1 MNQIRDF
8 ASTSSPTSIPENNPS
23 PSYIPTGFFRLFEFD
38 HSLTTLFPESECGFS
53 GGKNNFTDVTK
64 IELGKKKTSLGEY
77 PWVALIGNG

>member
-1 MNQIRDF
+1 MEWKFPKSFHYWLHTLI
-8 ASTSSPTSIPENNPS
+8 
-23 PSYIPTGFFRLFEFD
+23 
-38 HSLTTLFPESECGFS
+38 LTTLIPESECGFS